1 MKSILFL
8 PIIILFIAGCATPGP
23 YSEFVRTINF
33 SPLDTFEYRHTLISG
48 MDFRA
53 AEEHIIKTRSESV
66 LVDAL
71 RERGF
76 TAVEENADFFVV
88 TKWKKGVSIAPS
100 RYAPIN
106 EPDTDFNRRLQN
118 DLMYGVIVE
127 MTVEIYE
134 SASGELFWRKKLPH
148 VCDAL
153 QFSESRVEAALLQAI
168 QNFPQ
173 RIEKDPNLP
182 SLN

>member
-1 MKSILFL
+1 
-8 PIIILFIAGCATPGP
+8 
-23 YSEFVRTINF
+23 
-33 SPLDTFEYRHTLISG
+33 

-127 MTVEIYE
+127 MLEAEKGDQAPPKPLIL
-134 SASGELFWRKKLPH
+134 AAWN
-148 VCDAL
+148 
-153 QFSESRVEAALLQAI
+153 FSSDSEK
-168 QNFPQ
+168 
-173 RIEKDPNLP
+173 RIRMEEQMR
-182 SLN
+182 